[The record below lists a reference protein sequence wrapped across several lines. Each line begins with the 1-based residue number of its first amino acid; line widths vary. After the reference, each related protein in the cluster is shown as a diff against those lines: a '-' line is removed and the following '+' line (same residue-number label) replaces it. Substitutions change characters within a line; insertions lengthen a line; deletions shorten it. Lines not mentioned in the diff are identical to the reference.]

1 MAKEPTSFPIGKG
14 GEFKVEKNARR
25 FTPFGNRPSLLGCSE
40 LALVIES
47 VLRAGAFFS
56 VGQTTDGGAL
66 LIRVLDGDD
75 KLTTYCHTDDQLLAA
90 LEALAH
96 RYSDTYPNG

>member
-25 FTPFGNRPSLLGCSE
+25 VSFIGNRPSLLGVSE

-47 VLRAGAFFS
+47 VLRAGAYFS
-56 VGQTTDGGAL
+56 VGATSDGGAL
-66 LIRVLDGDD
+66 LIRVLDGDN
-75 KLTTYCHTDDQLLAA
+75 KLSTYCHTDEQLLAA
-90 LEALAH
+90 LEALAV